1 MGPSAVDRARQQWGI
16 DPGVPVVLEG
26 SGSSQLFEDA
36 RKTVRG
42 LMPQLVGLD
51 GVVRKA
57 TLAALDELLT
67 SFGLEKTGDQP
78 YNPPGRQLFYRK
90 GLLLIRIK
98 TKGNS
103 PKAKYR
109 ANQPHLSVGLM
120 KDPADDSF
128 QAEVVKF
135 SPTGRARPKAT
146 RADKEGTL
154 PPLLPVTATNGKVS
168 YSGDEEQWAKMTHFN
183 FPPGV
188 TEVV

>member
-1 MGPSAVDRARQQWGI
+1 MARRAIDQARERWGI

-26 SGSSQLFEDA
+26 SGSGQLFEDA

-51 GVVRKA
+51 GVVLKT
-57 TLAALDELLT
+57 TLAGLDKLLS
-67 SFGLEKTGDQP
+67 SFGLERTGDQP

-98 TKGNS
+98 TKGN
-103 PKAKYR
+103 PPEAKYR

-120 KDPADDSF
+120 KDSADDSF
-128 QAEVVKF
+128 QAEIVKF

-146 RADKEGTL
+146 KADKEGNL
-154 PPLLPVTATNGKVS
+154 PPLLPVTVTKGNVS
-168 YSGDEEQWAKMTHFN
+168 YSGDEGQWAKMTHFN
-183 FPPGV
+183 FPPGIN
-188 TEVV
+188 EVV